1 MFRKALTLWALF
13 FAFAATAQEDWQAT
27 YPFLNLE
34 KNKLVFT
41 GDSDRFMA
49 FYQKLDTLIFKGKGQ
64 VNIVHMG
71 GSHVQ
76 AGTLSGQMR
85 KDWLHLSPGLQH
97 DRGFFFPYNLAKTN
111 NPNDYDIAYDGFWE
125 GCRCALPSAD
135 CYWGVSG
142 INAST
147 VDTNASLT
155 VTAKDEND
163 RPYSFT
169 RVRIFYAFS
178 DTSFVPF
185 PMMPDNPYRAFAD
198 SSGQY
203 IEFSFE
209 KPATT
214 LSLRFRPTDT
224 IQKGFTL
231 QGIQYLSDKPGL
243 TYHAIG
249 VNGAA
254 TYSYLRC
261 ANFANQMVSLQ
272 PDLVIFGIGIND
284 AHRPENEFSQST
296 YERNYDSLV
305 GLILTANPN
314 AVFIF
319 MTNNDS
325 FYKGR
330 YSNPNIVKVQAAM
343 RKLAAKYQSGYWDL
357 FEVMGGFNSIRTW
370 ERYGLA
376 KKDKIHFTPAGY
388 VLNADLLFE
397 AIKQSYGV
405 YLNNQYQKEN

>member
-1 MFRKALTLWALF
+1 MFRKVLTLWAMF
-13 FAFAATAQEDWQAT
+13 FVFAAFAQEDWLT
-27 YPFLNLE
+27 KYPFLNLE
-34 KNKLVFT
+34 QNKIEFT
-41 GDSDRFMA
+41 GDSARFMA

-64 VNIVHMG
+64 INIVHMG

-97 DRGFFFPYNLAKTN
+97 DRGFFFPYKLAKTN
-111 NPNDYDIAYDGFWE
+111 NPNDYDITYDGFWE

-155 VTAKDEND
+155 VTANDENYQ
-163 RPYSFT
+163 PYSFT

-185 PMMPDNPYRAFAD
+185 PMMLDNPYRAFAD
-198 SSGQY
+198 SAGQY
-203 IEFSFE
+203 IEFIFE

-214 LSLRFRPTDT
+214 LSLRFRPVNSD
-224 IQKGFTL
+224 QKGFTL
-231 QGIQYLSDKPGL
+231 QGIQYVSDQPGL

-261 ANFANQMVSLQ
+261 ENFANQMVSLQ

-296 YERNYDSLV
+296 YESNYDSLV

-314 AVFIF
+314 AAFIF

-376 KKDKIHFTPAGY
+376 KKDKIHFTPEGY

-397 AIKQSYGV
+397 ANKQSYGV

>member
-1 MFRKALTLWALF
+1 MLF
-13 FAFAATAQEDWQAT
+13 VFCAPAQEDWLAK

-34 KNKLVFT
+34 KNKLEFT

-64 VNIVHMG
+64 INIVHMG

-76 AGTLSGQMR
+76 AGTLSGRMR
-85 KDWLHLSPGLQH
+85 KNWLHLSPGLQH
-97 DRGFFFPYNLAKTN
+97 DRGFFFPYTLAKTN
-111 NPNDYDIAYDGFWE
+111 NPSDYNVNFDGFWE
-125 GCRCALPSAD
+125 GCRCALPSAN

-147 VDTNASLT
+147 VDTNAS
-155 VTAKDEND
+155 VTITASDENFAA
-163 RPYSFT
+163 YSFN
-169 RVRIFYAFS
+169 RVRVFYAFS

-185 PMMPDNPYRAFAD
+185 PNMPDNPFRAFAD
-198 SSGQY
+198 SAGQY
-203 IEFSFE
+203 MEFTFE

-214 LSLRFRPTDT
+214 LSLRFRPVNAN
-224 IQKGFTL
+224 QKGFTL
-231 QGIQYLSDKPGL
+231 QGIQYVSKQPGL

-261 ANFANQMVSLQ
+261 ANFTNQMVSLK

-305 GLILTANPN
+305 AMIRGVNPN

-343 RKLAAKYQSGYWDL
+343 KNLAAKNESAYWDL
-357 FEVMGGFNSIRTW
+357 FEIMGGYNSIRAW

-376 KKDKIHFTPAGY
+376 KKDKIHFTPEGY
-388 VLNADLLFE
+388 LLNADLLFE

-405 YLNNQYQKEN
+405 YLNNQYQQQD

>member
-1 MFRKALTLWALF
+1 MFRKAPILFGLF
-13 FAFAATAQEDWQAT
+13 FGLTVAAQSDWQAT
-27 YPFLNLE
+27 YPVLNLE

-41 GDSDRFMA
+41 GDSDAFMA

-64 VNIVHMG
+64 INIVHMG

-85 KDWLHLSPGLQH
+85 KNWLHLSPGLQQ
-97 DRGFFFPYNLAKTN
+97 DRGFFFPYELAKTN
-111 NPNDYDIAYDGFWE
+111 NPSDYAVTFDGFWE

-155 VTAKDEND
+155 VTANDENSA
-163 RPYSFT
+163 PYSFT
-169 RVRIFYAFS
+169 RVRIFYVFS
-178 DTSFVPF
+178 DTSFIPL
-185 PMMPDNPYRAFAD
+185 PTIPDNRFRAFAD

-203 IEFSFE
+203 LEFVFE

-214 LSLRFRPTDT
+214 LSLRFRPTDS

-231 QGIQYLSDKPGL
+231 QGIQYVSDQPGL

-261 ANFANQMVSLQ
+261 VNFANQMVSLH

-305 GLILTANPN
+305 ALIRGVNPR

-330 YSNPNIVKVQAAM
+330 YSNPNITKVQAAM
-343 RKLAAKYQSGYWDL
+343 KNLAAKYESAYWDL
-357 FEVMGGFNSIRTW
+357 FEIMGGFNSIRAW

-376 KKDKIHFTPAGY
+376 KKDKIHFTPEGY
-388 VLNADLLFE
+388 ILNANLLFE
-397 AIKQSYGV
+397 AIKQNYGV
-405 YLNNQYQKEN
+405 YLNNQYQKQN

>member
-1 MFRKALTLWALF
+1 MFRKVLTLWAMF
-13 FAFAATAQEDWQAT
+13 FVFAATAQEDWLT
-27 YPFLNLE
+27 KYPFLNLE
-34 KNKLVFT
+34 QNKIEFT
-41 GDSDRFMA
+41 GDSARFMA

-64 VNIVHMG
+64 INIVHMG

-97 DRGFFFPYNLAKTN
+97 DRGFFFPYKLAKTN
-111 NPNDYDIAYDGFWE
+111 NPNDYDITYDGFWE

-155 VTAKDEND
+155 VTANDENYQ
-163 RPYSFT
+163 PYSFT

-185 PMMPDNPYRAFAD
+185 PMMLDNPYRAFAD
-198 SSGQY
+198 SAGQY
-203 IEFSFE
+203 IEFIFE

-214 LSLRFRPTDT
+214 LSLRFRPVNPE
-224 IQKGFTL
+224 QKGFTL
-231 QGIQYLSDKPGL
+231 QGIQYVSDQPGL

-261 ANFANQMVSLQ
+261 ENFANQMVSLQ

-296 YERNYDSLV
+296 YESNYDSLV

-314 AVFIF
+314 AAFIF

-376 KKDKIHFTPAGY
+376 KKDKIHFTSEGY